1 MTKKR
6 TEESIIRHYL
16 ENEKSAKDLPAQA
29 DHLLSLYYY
38 SKNNYEQSLEEL
50 LKAIQKEDQRW
61 DLYQH
66 LVHLGKKSENLK
78 VVYDKLNSS
87 LDKYADNH
95 NLHSSLGMAY
105 LLDEKISE
113 AIDEFQKAISL
124 NPDLPLSHFLLGI
137 SYLEC
142 ICASSL
148 EREKSSLLIS
158 LVDQEFSKAKECD
171 KSIQGKR
178 FEEGVGLL
186 SQGKYQQALK
196 GFKQILEEILEVDLV
211 FGVFENLALCHF
223 IAPEMVDYEMV
234 QQAIQELDQRMEVR
248 ENPHAHNRLGVAYL
262 LFLKLL
268 FREAESCF
276 EQARQINPKFQ
287 KPLRN
292 LKFLKEEEKEFSN
305 LFEFLRF

>member
-6 TEESIIRHYL
+6 TEESIIKHYL

-29 DHLLSLYYY
+29 GYLLALYCY
-38 SKNNYEQSLEEL
+38 SKNKHEQSLEEL

-66 LVHLGKKSENLK
+66 LVYLGKKSENLK
-78 VVYDKLNSS
+78 AVYERLNSS
-87 LDKYADNH
+87 MEKYADNH
-95 NLHSSLGMAY
+95 NLHFCLGMAY
-105 LLDEKISE
+105 LLDKKISE

-142 ICASSL
+142 ICASNL
-148 EREKSSLLIS
+148 EKEKSSLLIS

-171 KSIQGKR
+171 KSIQVKR
-178 FEEGVGLL
+178 FEEGVSLL
-186 SQGKYQQALK
+186 GQGKYQQALK
-196 GFKQILEEILEVDLV
+196 EFKQVLEEILEADLV
-211 FGVFENLALCHF
+211 FGAFEKLALYHF
-223 IAPEMVDYEMV
+223 IAPEIVDYEMV
-234 QQAIQELDQRMEVR
+234 QQAIQELDQRMEDR

-268 FREAESCF
+268 FREAENCF
-276 EQARQINPKFQ
+276 EQARQISPKFQ

-292 LKFLKEEEKEFSN
+292 LKFLKEEEEEFSN